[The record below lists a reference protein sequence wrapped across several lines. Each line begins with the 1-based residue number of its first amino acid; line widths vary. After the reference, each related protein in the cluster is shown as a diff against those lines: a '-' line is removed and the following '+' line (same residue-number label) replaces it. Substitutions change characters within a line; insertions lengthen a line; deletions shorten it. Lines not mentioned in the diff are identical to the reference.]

1 MSGARLDLGENEL
14 ALAELEIRELDPAKV
29 FEYSV
34 ALFWAYSDTLEV
46 LGRETESKRWAELA
60 ERAEKALNPVA
71 TGDSESIS
79 VLEEIEIPLRRD
91 EQEALREQSE
101 AAEERA
107 RQAKQVE
114 EREPV
119 SVVEAEE
126 RMAPEVIELDFGD
139 GRPST
144 RKPSNDKPRGRK

>member
-1 MSGARLDLGENEL
+1 LDLGENEL

-29 FEYSV
+29 FDYSV

-46 LGRETESKRWAELA
+46 LGRDSESKRWAELA
-60 ERAEKALNPVA
+60 ERAERALNPEA

-91 EQEALREQSE
+91 EQEALREKAQLT
-101 AAEERA
+101 EERA
-107 RQAKQVE
+107 RPTRKVE
-114 EREPV
+114 ESDQVSARESGEPANL
-119 SVVEAEE
+119 EI
-126 RMAPEVIELDFGD
+126 IELDFGD

-144 RKPSNDKPRGRK
+144 RKPAGDKPRGRK